1 MTFCHKNS
9 LEEVFMEQEPVW
21 IIKKSVDAVGFDR
34 TAEELGRTPR
44 TVRRWMAGETSPS
57 KSDLLV
63 LEQFLFNFYNSTS
76 DSGDF
81 TFIDLFA
88 GIGGIRRAF
97 EAHGGKCIF
106 TSEWDDYAQK
116 TYRANFHDD
125 HELAGDINEVIGEIR
140 THIPQTPDVLL
151 AGFPCQ
157 PFSIAGVS
165 KKNAL
170 GRPHGFECKDQGNL
184 FFHIASMLEELRPTA
199 FLLENVKNLERHD
212 KGNTFRVIKH
222 TLEKELGYRIHCKV
236 IDAKG
241 FVPQHRERIFIVG
254 LDGDTDFSWDNLN
267 LPDPKSRTL
276 GDILLPDA
284 EVDSKYTLTDNL
296 WQYLQN
302 YAAKHKAAGN
312 GFGFGLTKREDVTRT
327 LSARYYKDGSE
338 ILVYQ
343 GEKKNPRRLTPRECA
358 RLMGYPDTFRIPVS
372 DTRAYKQ
379 FGNSV
384 VVPVVQ
390 EVARIMVPHV
400 LGLKKA
406 RADVKYEVALCSCG
420 NPDHGQDSPQSPSR
434 RVWVDSLE
442 EASAACREYIEQW
455 NLGGGN
461 WAGDAGM
468 VYFNGSKVATISYNG
483 KIWQEDSSLIANG

>member
-1 MTFCHKNS
+1 
-9 LEEVFMEQEPVW
+9 MEQEPIW
-21 IIKKSVDAVGFDR
+21 IVKRAVDALGYEQ
-34 TAEELGRTPR
+34 TADELGKSAR
-44 TVRRWMAGETSPS
+44 TVRRWVAGEASPS

-63 LEQFLFNFYNSTS
+63 LEQLLFDFYRPAQGT
-76 DSGDF
+76 GDF

-97 EAHGGKCIF
+97 EAYGGRCIF
-106 TSEWDDYAQK
+106 TSEWDEYAQK
-116 TYRANFHDD
+116 TYRANFDDSHD
-125 HELAGDINEVIGEIR
+125 LAGDINEIIGEVR

-170 GRPHGFECKDQGNL
+170 GRPHGFACKDQGNL
-184 FFHIASMLEELRPTA
+184 FFHIASMLEDLRPPA

-212 KGNTFRVIKH
+212 KGKTFDVIKY
-222 TLEKELGYRIHCKV
+222 TLEKELGYQVFHKV

-254 LDGDTDFSWDNLN
+254 FDGKTDFSWNDLN
-267 LPDPKSRTL
+267 LPDPKSKTL
-276 GDILLPDA
+276 GDILLPDD
-284 EVDSKYTLTDNL
+284 EVDAKYTLSDKL
-296 WQYLQN
+296 WLYLQN

-312 GFGFGLTKREDVTRT
+312 GFGFGMTKREDIART

-343 GEKKNPRRLTPRECA
+343 GPKKNPRRLTPRECA
-358 RLMGYPDTFRIPVS
+358 RLMGYPDSFRIPVS

-400 LGLKKA
+400 LALKKA
-406 RADVKYEVALCSCG
+406 RVNKYEVVLCSFG
-420 NPDHGQDSPQSPSR
+420 NPDHGQVSPQSPSR
-434 RVWVDSLE
+434 RVWVDSLD
-442 EASAACREYIEQW
+442 EASKSCREYINQW
-455 NLGGGN
+455 NLGSGN
-461 WAGDAGM
+461 WTGEAGN
-468 VYFNGSKVATISYNG
+468 VYLNGIKVASISYNG
-483 KIWQEDSSLIANG
+483 RIWSENLTLSSNG